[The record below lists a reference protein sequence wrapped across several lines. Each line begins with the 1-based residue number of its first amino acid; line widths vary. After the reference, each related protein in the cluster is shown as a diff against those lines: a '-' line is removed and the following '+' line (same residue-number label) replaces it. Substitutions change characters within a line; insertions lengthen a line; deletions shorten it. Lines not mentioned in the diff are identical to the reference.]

1 MLKEPTEARQEHR
14 PLRSWMM
21 LPPVA
26 IAFLLQ
32 AVAVSSAALSG
43 FKSPASLGIV
53 WLLLSVAR
61 DGKKWKGFYFVHK
74 LQR

>member
-1 MLKEPTEARQEHR
+1 MLEEPTEARQEHH
-14 PLRSWMM
+14 PLWSWMI
-21 LPPVA
+21 LTPVA
-26 IAFLLQ
+26 ITFLLL

-61 DGKKWKGFYFVHK
+61 DGKKWKGFCFVYR

>member
-1 MLKEPTEARQEHR
+1 MLKEPTETRQEHH
-14 PLRSWMM
+14 PLWSWMI

-26 IAFLLQ
+26 IAFLLL
-32 AVAVSSAALSG
+32 AVAVSSAAFSG

-61 DGKKWKGFYFVHK
+61 DGKKWKGFYSVHN